1 MFMVQQPQLLK
12 SLTVKKE
19 TFMAKRRTKKKN
31 ANLLTAIVAI
41 AFAAVAYA
49 NAK

>member
-1 MFMVQQPQLLK
+1 MFMVQQPQLIK
-12 SLTVKKE
+12 NQTVKKE
-19 TFMAKRRTKKKN
+19 IFMAKRRTKKKN

-41 AFAAVAYA
+41 AFAALAYG